1 MQFETT
7 NRRIKQ
13 HGAHFAFA
21 LVSTPASIVYVTVD
35 VLTQFRV
42 GVVLILISSILLLIT
57 SVSAPAVKDIAI
69 LKVMLTNKTHIR
81 NSSVVFGS
89 FGHCIL
95 DVPPVE

>member
-1 MQFETT
+1 VL
-7 NRRIKQ
+7 R
-13 HGAHFAFA
+13 H
-21 LVSTPASIVYVTVD
+21 LSVYVRTI
-35 VLTQFRV
+35 VLTRV
-42 GVVLILISSILLLIT
+42 RLGVVLILVSSILLLIT

-81 NSSVVFGS
+81 NSSVIFGS